1 MPNIPSSTAHTP
13 AKKRKLS
20 SISSSSAVPTNR
32 ASIDVCLHIQPN
44 PSGSNEQLCNNL
56 EAIMH
61 RSRGQMNNEQAGL
74 DDAILNS
81 EVYQIYCRYKDPK
94 EAMKEMMK
102 LKSLSE
108 IVLSKKPFPAEKD
121 FQNACEVAL
130 DRLWKL
136 EPCLADSKFEKIK
149 KFINGDITESQLAK
163 SDDKVNITTLIECL
177 SWIKILLPKGYEHFY
192 VANFELGPG
201 KSKWYRAESS
211 KPNQDVSLAMLNVLG
226 INNSI
231 ISKLHYD
238 HYLAKNSTNV
248 EWLDFAKELILWD
261 EPRLFDAPK
270 GCKKGMLSQ

>member
-1 MPNIPSSTAHTP
+1 
-13 AKKRKLS
+13 
-20 SISSSSAVPTNR
+20 
-32 ASIDVCLHIQPN
+32 
-44 PSGSNEQLCNNL
+44 
-56 EAIMH
+56 
-61 RSRGQMNNEQAGL
+61 MNNEQAGL

-149 KFINGDITESQLAK
+149 KFINGDITESQLTK

-177 SWIKILLPKGYEHFY
+177 
-192 VANFELGPG
+192 
-201 KSKWYRAESS
+201 
-211 KPNQDVSLAMLNVLG
+211 
-226 INNSI
+226 
-231 ISKLHYD
+231 
-238 HYLAKNSTNV
+238 
-248 EWLDFAKELILWD
+248 
-261 EPRLFDAPK
+261 
-270 GCKKGMLSQ
+270 